1 MNNFEWK
8 LCQVVL
14 LRGTFFF
21 KVLSNEN
28 YVSAIS
34 DTDF

>member
-1 MNNFEWK
+1 MSSCAVE
-8 LCQVVL
+8 
-14 LRGTFFF
+14 RYIFF

-34 DTDF
+34 DMDF